1 MDLKNKI
8 SQLVEKHYSQVV
20 EIRRHIHQNPELSFQ
35 EYETSKYITS
45 LLDSWNI
52 KYKSGIANTGIE
64 CILEGKNPQKKVIAL
79 RADMD
84 ALPVEEEN
92 NVPYKSNKK
101 GVMHA
106 CGHDAH
112 TASLLGTLLILKEL
126 KDHFEGTIKFIFQP
140 AEEKLPGGAKQMI
153 EEGVLEDPTP
163 EFILG
168 QHVYPEL
175 TYGKVGFK
183 KGVYMASSDEL
194 FLTIKGK
201 GGHGAMPERIT
212 NTVLIASQIIVAL
225 QQMPAEFAPSNI
237 PTVLSIGKV
246 IANGATNVIPNEV
259 YLEGTFRTMD
269 ENWRKDAH
277 NKITNI
283 AKSIAEKQGATVDVN
298 IKKGYPV
305 LVNNENTTEK
315 VIQYAKEYLGDE
327 NVVELDVR
335 MTAEDFAYYSQ
346 KIPATFY
353 RLGTS
358 SDTENI
364 NPLHSANFN
373 IDEKSLR
380 TGIGT
385 MAYISIQYL
394 NSCN

>member
-1 MDLKNKI
+1 MELKNTI
-8 SQLVEKHYSQVV
+8 NQLVEKHYSQVIK
-20 EIRRHIHQNPELSFQ
+20 IRRHIHQNPELSFE

-64 CILEGKNPQKKVIAL
+64 CILEGKSPQKKIIAL

-92 NVPYKSNKK
+92 DIPYKSNKE

-153 EEGVLEDPTP
+153 EEGVLENPTP

-194 FLTIKGK
+194 YLTIKGK
-201 GGHGAMPERIT
+201 GGHGAMPEKIT

-225 QQMPAEFAPSNI
+225 QQIPAEYAPENI

-246 IANGATNVIPNEV
+246 IANGATNVVPNEV

-269 ENWRKDAH
+269 ENWRNDAH
-277 NKITNI
+277 NKISDI
-283 AKSIAEKQGATVDVN
+283 AKSIAEKQGATVHIN
-298 IKKGYPV
+298 IKTGYPV
-305 LVNNENTTEK
+305 LVNNENATGK

-327 NVVELDVR
+327 NVAELDIR

-346 KIPATFY
+346 KLPATFY

-364 NPLHSANFN
+364 NPLHSA
-373 IDEKSLR
+373 
-380 TGIGT
+380 
-385 MAYISIQYL
+385 
-394 NSCN
+394 

>member
-1 MDLKNKI
+1 MDFKNKI
-8 SQLVEKHYSQVV
+8 NQLVEKYYNQVV
-20 EIRRHIHQNPELSFQ
+20 EIRRQIHQNPELSFE

-64 CILEGKNPQKKVIAL
+64 CILEGKNSQKKVIAL

-92 NVPYKSNKK
+92 DIPYKSNKK

-153 EEGVLEDPTP
+153 EEGILENPTP

-194 FLTIKGK
+194 YFTIKGK
-201 GGHGAMPERIT
+201 GGHGAIPEKIT

-225 QQMPAEFAPSNI
+225 QQIPAEYAPENI

-246 IANGATNVIPNEV
+246 IANGATNVVPNEV
-259 YLEGTFRTMD
+259 YLEGTFRTME

-277 NKITNI
+277 KKISDV

-305 LVNNENTTEK
+305 LVNNENSTEK
-315 VIQYAKEYLGDE
+315 VIQFSKEYLGDE
-327 NVVELDVR
+327 NVVELDIR

-364 NPLHSANFN
+364 YPLHSAEFN
-373 IDEKSLR
+373 IDEKSLK
-380 TGIGT
+380 TGMGT
-385 MAYISIQYL
+385 MAYISIKYL
-394 NSCN
+394 NS

>member
-64 CILEGKNPQKKVIAL
+64 CILEGQNPQKKVIAL

-92 NVPYKSNKK
+92 DIPYKSNKK

-126 KDHFEGTIKFIFQP
+126 KNHFEGTIKFIFQP

-153 EEGVLEDPTP
+153 EEGVLENPIP

-212 NTVLIASQIIVAL
+212 NTVLIASQVIVAL
-225 QQMPAEFAPSNI
+225 QQMPAESAPKNI

-305 LVNNENTTEK
+305 LVNNENITEK

-327 NVVELDVR
+327 NVVELDIR

-385 MAYISIQYL
+385 MAYVSIQYL
-394 NSCN
+394 NS